1 MYENKCMIVLFGEH
15 LVFLGLELQTASP
28 EGTKGLEKKVKELP
42 EKKRFVC
49 FEDVGEDDKKM
60 SN

>member
-1 MYENKCMIVLFGEH
+1 MYDGFITGTPGVSR
-15 LVFLGLELQTASP
+15 LGITNSSQ
-28 EGTKGLEKKVKELP
+28 GTKGLEKKAEEAPL
-42 EKKRFVC
+42 EKVVC

>member
-1 MYENKCMIVLFGEH
+1 MYDSFIWRTPGVSL
-15 LVFLGLELQTASP
+15 LGITNSSS

-42 EKKRFVC
+42 EKKFVC